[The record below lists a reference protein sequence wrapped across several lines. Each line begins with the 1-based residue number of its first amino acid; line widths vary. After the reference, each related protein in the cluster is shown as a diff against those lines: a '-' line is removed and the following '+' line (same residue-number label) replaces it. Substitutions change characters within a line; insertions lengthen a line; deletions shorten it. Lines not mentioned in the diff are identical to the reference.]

1 MFNWVNLVLKE
12 SWVGRNFWKTAN
24 LGLFLFVGVLVANQ
38 RGGVYLSYWI
48 FDYKNGTSIQSCCNR
63 NECIYDFYKDSII
76 WWPINHEKTFK
87 PLGRATALTKSESNA
102 YEKYEEITWP
112 PMGELW
118 FPILIMLIR
127 LIKGW
132 DTSYANAIKNPKDAR
147 ITTIY

>member
-1 MFNWVNLVLKE
+1 MVVKSPRLAGIYEKP
-12 SWVGRNFWKTAN
+12 AN
-24 LGLFLFVGVLVANQ
+24 PGFFLFLRVLVANQ
-38 RGGVYLSYWI
+38 RGEIYLSNGI

-76 WWPINHEKTFK
+76 CWLINHEQNFK
-87 PLGRATALTKSESNA
+87 SLGRTTDLTKSESNA

-112 PMGELW
+112 PIGELW

-132 DTSYANAIKNPKDAR
+132 DTSYTNAIKNPKDAR